1 MAGVEPITEKQCT
14 GCCEWLA
21 LEQFPLN
28 CRMHLGR
35 SSRCR
40 ECHRAAT
47 RDWRDRNRER
57 VNAER
62 RAAYRV
68 QHPGSFVTAFS
79 AASRSRDAP
88 TLSSAPRNAGELASS
103 SSGASFIEK
112 RWPSLERQDHLT
124 RLRTGRASVDARRIL
139 ALSPLSL
146 SKLPL
151 NAALTC
157 GKLGDVRSDGGGVP
171 PKEEVLRF
179 AAFALHSRW
188 P

>member
-139 ALSPLSL
+139 PLSPLSL
-146 SKLPL
+146 TKLPL

-171 PKEEVLRF
+171 PKEEVLRL
-179 AAFALHSRW
+179 AASPSTTAL
-188 P
+188 